1 MTTRSSLK
9 TEHAGAKNGGGYFGR
24 RAQAK
29 AESRTKRRHDDQA
42 TVRDGEADAIS
53 KAGKNWHKE

>member
-29 AESRTKRRHDDQA
+29 AESRAKRRHDDKAQ
-42 TVRDGEADAIS
+42 VRAGEADTAEES
-53 KAGKNWHKE
+53 SAASDR